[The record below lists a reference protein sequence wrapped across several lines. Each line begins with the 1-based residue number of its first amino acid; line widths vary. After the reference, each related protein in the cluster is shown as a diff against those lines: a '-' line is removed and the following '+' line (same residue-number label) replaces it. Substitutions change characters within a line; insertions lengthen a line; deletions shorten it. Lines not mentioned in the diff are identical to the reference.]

1 MALDES
7 TSTITNDRD
16 HDLEKVSESSTRA
29 PDTAR
34 DTPVEKSDGDT
45 KGLNEPDEE
54 PKRTITGFK
63 WFAIYM
69 SLMSTV
75 LLFALD
81 NTIVATIQPDI
92 VETFDDQKSL
102 AWIGVSFI
110 LGQVVILPVGKAYGI
125 FNMKI
130 LFLVSLILFEAGSA
144 VCGAAPN
151 MVAIIVGRAIAGVGG
166 AGVYVGGLTYISILT
181 TPRERPLYLAILM
194 SVWGFGNVLGPIIGG
209 SFAISSATWRW
220 GFYINLPIAGI
231 FAPVFIFLI
240 PNINAMPDT
249 SFSKKLRMQDW
260 VGIIVF
266 TALLA
271 CFCMA
276 GSFGG
281 TLYAWNSGPEIALWV
296 VTFVLFVAFV
306 LVTIYHPLVPAESR
320 LLPVQFMVTRD
331 LFIIP
336 LQAFLVAG
344 SMMMSIYYTPLVF
357 QFTRGDSPLMAGVR
371 ILPLICMIVFGCL
384 FNGFVMPKFRYYLP
398 WYVVGNA
405 LLVAGA
411 ALMTTIT
418 SSISNSALYGYTVI
432 IGLGIGAF
440 QSAGI
445 GVASALAPTSQISN
459 VVSVMT
465 IAQVIGITFALAIP
479 GSIFQNKAM
488 QYIASVLPDI
498 PQDKLGELITGASG
512 KFYRSLSEAD
522 QLLVVDQ
529 ITRAIREAFYYLVGT
544 TAIGFITSLFL
555 SPKKLFHSGGSV
567 A

>member
-1 MALDES
+1 MAPDES
-7 TSTITNDRD
+7 TSTITNDRG
-16 HDLEKVSESSTRA
+16 HDVEKVSESSTRA

-34 DTPVEKSDGDT
+34 DAPVEKSDGDP

-384 FNGFVMPKFRYYLP
+384 FNGFVMPKFGYYLP

-555 SPKKLFHSGGSV
+555 SKLFHSGGSV